1 MSEFR
6 WTDAGGATVILDQ
19 PDRIVAEATKLTS
32 EIDRLLRDAETLVGL
47 AKAQKQNELRVAFA
61 RLKQLKL
68 DAENWNRHVE
78 AETRER
84 ARLRAKEIRAANEA
98 AAQIRLVAG
107 LHYEFE
113 HATAHSPDRLRGEP
127 SQLQRKAASLAV
139 VPEARNLGPTFAAAF
154 EQLQFDPQ
162 FYRPASDEGGWFEWR
177 NAEGALCRLMSP
189 LAIEREVDDVVGRLF
204 GLISK
209 LEANLSH
216 LETVEILGVSDD
228 LWSRL
233 NILQVDLKA
242 FDLQNAEREEEEW
255 KRVQKEWGSRKS

>member
-6 WTDAGGATVILDQ
+6 WTDASGASVILDQ
-19 PDRIVAEATKLTS
+19 PDRIVGEATKIKS
-32 EIDRLLRDAETLVGL
+32 KIDRLFREAEMLAGL

-68 DAENWNRHVE
+68 DVERWNRHVE
-78 AETRER
+78 SETRER

-98 AAQIRLVAG
+98 SAQVRLVAG
-107 LHYEFE
+107 LHNEFE

-139 VPEARNLGPTFAAAF
+139 VLEARNLGPTFAAAF
-154 EQLQFDPQ
+154 EHSQFDPQ
-162 FYRPASDEGGWFEWR
+162 FYRPASDEGGWFEWS
-177 NAEGALCRLMSP
+177 NAEGVLCRLMSP
-189 LAIEREVDDVVGRLF
+189 LAIEREVDEVIGRLF
-204 GLISK
+204 SMISK
-209 LEANLSH
+209 LEASLSH

-233 NILQVDLKA
+233 NILQVNLKA

-255 KRVQKEWGSRKS
+255 KRVQKEWDSRKS